1 MTASVLLEGLK
12 RSGRDLDTERLV
24 EGLEALRD
32 FDMGL
37 GTPISF
43 SPSDHQG
50 SHKVWGTQLNDH
62 GSYQSLDLE

>member
-1 MTASVLLEGLK
+1 VAARVLLEGVQ
-12 RSGRDLDTERLV
+12 RAGRHSDTERLV
-24 EGLEALRD
+24 EGLETLRD

-37 GTPISF
+37 GTPINF

-62 GSYQSLDLE
+62 GRYQPIDLE